1 MCHTQSY
8 FEAGIPVWIP
18 NSNPQ
23 TLKSVKIKCKA
34 LVTVRCR
41 RATRAMFLALNWASL
56 QRRPP
61 TQTRQLHHGFSTRYA
76 RQKTAPPLPTPPPQN
91 IAGYGTSGSNASSRI
106 RSYINY
112 SSLIFWRTITSSS
125 Y

>member
-41 RATRAMFLALNWASL
+41 RATRAMFLAGQAYSVV
-56 QRRPP
+56 PP
-61 TQTRQLHHGFSTRYA
+61 TQTHPLHHGFSTRYT
-76 RQKTAPPLPTPPPQN
+76 RQKTAPPKKLLDMALMEAMHEAEFDHT
-91 IAGYGTSGSNASSRI
+91 
-106 RSYINY
+106 
-112 SSLIFWRTITSSS
+112 
-125 Y
+125 

>member
-41 RATRAMFLALNWASL
+41 RATRAMFLAFNWASL

-61 TQTRQLHHGFSTRYA
+61 TQTRQLHHGFSTCYA
-76 RQKTAPPLPTPPPQN
+76 RQKTACPPKN

-106 RSYINY
+106 KSYIND